1 MSFVEKV
8 LKSGFRY
15 AKMPRSRRSR
25 RIYRERN
32 ERGLSLFFRSFH
44 SVLKLFVSD
53 GDFRDICKDDLVD
66 IQERLTDASSTLA
79 MLVADMSNMEV
90 GQVAGLDVN
99 LRNRLVDLKK
109 DVLAILDIISSFI
122 REGEDLS
129 SEAAY
134 RTQNTT
140 QQSAS
145 KIGRPP
151 LAVTRDQLQH
161 LRSLHFSW
169 QKISKLL
176 HVSIS
181 TIQRRRSE
189 FGLEEENYSDIT
201 NEELDSI
208 YRSLANNSG
217 DNIVTPNLGRRRFIG
232 ALRSRGLRIQRSRVS
247 ECIRRVDPVGTAL
260 RWRLVIHRRKY
271 YVPTPNSLWHIDSAH
286 KLIRWKFVV
295 HVCIDGKTRLLIYC
309 ICADNNKAE
318 TVLSY
323 FEDGVQRWGLPSRV
337 RSDYGMEN
345 YGVATYMIE
354 NRGIGRGSI
363 ITGSSVHNCR
373 VERTHRDV
381 YSGVLVFYVRLFE
394 YMETQGILDPL
405 DDMNMFCL
413 HHVFLPRINC
423 SLQEFVTQMNN
434 HPVSTE
440 RNLSPLQLWEQGML
454 ENINSAHSAVE
465 DPDSLGIDPEIVP
478 YIDDDDYQVS
488 VDPPASQMS
497 QEQIAMLP
505 DPLQADNNQG
515 INTYLQCLTLI
526 H

>member
-1 MSFVEKV
+1 
-8 LKSGFRY
+8 
-15 AKMPRSRRSR
+15 MPRSRRTR

-32 ERGLSLFFRSFH
+32 ERGLSLFFRSLD
-44 SVLKLFVSD
+44 SILKLFVSEE
-53 GDFRDICKDDLVD
+53 DFQNMCKDDLID

-79 MLVADMSNMEV
+79 MLVADMSSMEI
-90 GQVAGLDVN
+90 GEVAGLDVS
-99 LRNRLVDLKK
+99 LRNRVIDLKM
-109 DVLAILDIISSFI
+109 DVLAIIDIISSFI
-122 REGEDLS
+122 REGEDLF
-129 SEAAY
+129 SEAPY
-134 RTQNTT
+134 RTPSS
-140 QQSAS
+140 QQTAS
-145 KIGRPP
+145 NIGRPP

-176 HVSIS
+176 NVSIS

-208 YRSLANNSG
+208 YHSLANNSG

-232 ALRSRGLRIQRSRVS
+232 ALRSRGLRIQRWRVS

-271 YVPTPNSLWHIDSAH
+271 YVPAPNSLWHIDSAH
-286 KLIRWKFVV
+286 KLIRWKFIV
-295 HVCIDGKTRLLIYC
+295 HVCIDGKTRLIIYC
-309 ICADNNKAE
+309 ICANNNKAE

-345 YGVATYMIE
+345 YGVAAYMIE
-354 NRGIGRGSI
+354 NRGTGRGSI

-373 VERTHRDV
+373 VERSHRDV

-394 YMETQGILDPL
+394 YMEAQEILDPL
-405 DDMNMFCL
+405 DDINMFCL
-413 HHVFLPRINC
+413 HHVFLPRINR

-454 ENINSAHSAVE
+454 ENINSAHSAIE
-465 DPDSLGIDPEIVP
+465 DPDSFGIDPEIVP
-478 YIDDDDYQVS
+478 YIDDDNYQVS

-505 DPLQADNNQG
+505 DPFQSDNNQG
-515 INTYLQCLTLI
+515 INTYLQCLNVI
-526 H
+526 Q